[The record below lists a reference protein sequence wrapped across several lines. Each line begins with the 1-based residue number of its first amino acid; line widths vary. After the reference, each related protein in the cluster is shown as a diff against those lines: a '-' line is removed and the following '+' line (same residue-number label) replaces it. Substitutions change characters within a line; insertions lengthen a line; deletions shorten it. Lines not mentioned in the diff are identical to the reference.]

1 MIPFFVQESVN
12 VTADKHK
19 WNLEMKRELKFV
31 KEEQK
36 RNFESDMK
44 AYEED
49 IEAWREIHSKSNS
62 LKHARLVLKIS
73 TK

>member
-1 MIPFFVQESVN
+1 MSLIRFYEQESVN

-36 RNFESDMK
+36 RNFERDMK
-44 AYEED
+44 AYEE
-49 IEAWREIHSKSNS
+49 EMS
-62 LKHARLVLKIS
+62 KIS
-73 TK
+73 GS

>member
-1 MIPFFVQESVN
+1 MSLICFYVQESVN

-36 RNFESDMK
+36 RNFERDMK

-49 IEAWREIHSKSNS
+49 IEAWREIHSKSNLRS
-62 LKHARLVLKIS
+62 FK
-73 TK
+73 

>member
-1 MIPFFVQESVN
+1 MN

-36 RNFESDMK
+36 RNFERDMK

-62 LKHARLVLKIS
+62 SKHA
-73 TK
+73 